1 VPYLYDKEAVMNTAI
16 LVALGLVIYGLMYLT
31 YGRTLSRS
39 LVKAS
44 DQTPTPAHRMNDG
57 VDYVPGN
64 KWVLFGHHF
73 ASIAGAAPI
82 VGPAIA
88 MAWGW
93 MPALLWIWLG
103 NVFIGA
109 VHDYLSLM
117 SSVRHDGK
125 SVQWIAGRIM
135 QKRTGYL
142 FSWFVQATLIL
153 LMAAF
158 MAIIGN
164 MFVKQPAV
172 PSASFF
178 FIVAAVVFG
187 VILYRMKVNFHLSTA
202 IGLVMMAG
210 AIWLGVQFP
219 MTMSYEGWLVALFV
233 YIVAASALPV
243 WILLQPRDYLNAWIL
258 WLGLAIGGVAY
269 LLAAQPVVTPAFTAF
284 SAPVIAGKPS
294 PFWPLIPLIIACGS
308 LSGFH
313 ALVASGTT
321 SKQLDKESDGLLIGY
336 GGMFTE
342 GFLSTLVVAGIGA
355 FGLQALGVEAARA
368 LATPETFAAG
378 YGKAIGAVGGPLGIA
393 STAYALGV
401 NAGLGL
407 PVAIMTVF
415 AAMWV
420 TAFSLTTLDTGARL
434 ARFTLAEIAEPIKDS
449 MPGFHGVLVNRWIG
463 SLIPAV
469 LGLWLAWGGAWSAI
483 WPAFGGANQL
493 LASVALLTASVWVS
507 RTLQASA
514 GYRLLVMVPAMFLWV
529 TVTLALGWYLVMAV
543 PTLKTHGVLM
553 GAITVL
559 MIVLNV
565 YLLVDYLR
573 AMRRR
578 EEPAVAAIA
587 A

>member
-1 VPYLYDKEAVMNTAI
+1 MNTTI
-16 LVALGLVIYGLMYLT
+16 LVALGLVVYGLMYFT
-31 YGRTLSRS
+31 YGRRLARS
-39 LVKAS
+39 VVRA
-44 DQTPTPAHRMNDG
+44 DAGAATPARRLSDG
-57 VDYVPGN
+57 VDHVPAN

-93 MPALLWIWLG
+93 LPAILWIWLG

-117 SSVRHDGK
+117 VSVRHDGK

-135 QKRTGYL
+135 EKRTGYL
-142 FSWFVQATLIL
+142 FSWFVEATLIL

-158 MAIIGN
+158 MAIIAN
-164 MFVKQPAV
+164 LFVKQPAV

-178 FIVAAVVFG
+178 FIVAAVLFG
-187 VILYRMKVNFHLSTA
+187 WILYRMKVNFYLSTA
-202 IGLVMMAG
+202 IGLLMMAA
-210 AIWLGVQFP
+210 AIWLGVRLP
-219 MTMSYEGWLVALFV
+219 MSLSYQGWLAALFV
-233 YIVAASALPV
+233 YIVVASALPV

-258 WLGLAIGGVAY
+258 WVGLAIGGVAF
-269 LLAAQPVVTPAFTAF
+269 LIAGGALATPGFTAW

-321 SKQLDKESDGLLIGY
+321 SKQLDKEPDALLIGY

-342 GFLSTLVVAGIGA
+342 GFLSTLVVAGIAA
-355 FGLQALGVEAARA
+355 FGLSALGAEAARG
-368 LATPETFAAG
+368 LASPEGFAAG
-378 YGKAIGAVGGPLGIA
+378 YGKAIGAVGGPLGIF
-393 STAYALGV
+393 SSSYALGV

-415 AAMWV
+415 AALWV
-420 TAFSLTTLDTGARL
+420 AAFSLTTLDTGARL
-434 ARFTLAEIAEPIKDS
+434 ARFTLAEIADPIKERV
-449 MPGFHGVLVNRWIG
+449 PALHAVLVNRWIG

-469 LGLWLAWGGAWSAI
+469 LGLWLAWGGRWSAI

-493 LASVALLTASVWVS
+493 LASIALLTASVWVS
-507 RTLQASA
+507 RGLQTSLA
-514 GYRLLVMVPAMFLWV
+514 YRLLVMVPALFLWG
-529 TVTLALGWYLVMAV
+529 TVTAGLGWYLVMAV
-543 PTLKTHGVLM
+543 PTFKGNAVVM
-553 GAITVL
+553 GAITIL

-565 YLLVDYLR
+565 LLLVDYIR
-573 AMRRR
+573 TMRRA
-578 EEPAVAAIA
+578 PLVPKMA
-587 A
+587 